1 LAAEALRGCGAI
13 LIDAEGNRFCDELG
27 RRDYVS
33 GEMAKG
39 KAPFRLV
46 LNSSAS
52 KEIEWHTKHYVG
64 RNLMVR
70 YEHGNDLAKDMNLP
84 PSKLADTFA

>member
-1 LAAEALRGCGAI
+1 V
-13 LIDAEGNRFCDELG
+13 G

-33 GEMAKG
+33 GMMSKG
-39 KAPFRLV
+39 KGPFRLV

-64 RNLMVR
+64 RNLMVKFN
-70 YEHGNDLAKDMNLP
+70 HGKDLAKEMGI
-84 PSKLADTFA
+84 SVEKLASTFKSYTDAANTKKCPFGKKFFNNSKF